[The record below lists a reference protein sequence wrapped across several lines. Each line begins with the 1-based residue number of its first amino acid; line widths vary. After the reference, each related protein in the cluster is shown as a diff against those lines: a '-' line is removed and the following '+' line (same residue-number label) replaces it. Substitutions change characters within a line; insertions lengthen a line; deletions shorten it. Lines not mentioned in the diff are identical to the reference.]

1 MKSINVVFYL
11 FINFTFQGSTGS
23 LFLKIRQHVYL
34 ELVFK
39 MMLIK
44 PQICQQI
51 SFGANLFICFLDN
64 LFTKC
69 LYGCIQIS
77 NYECLQWSYALHKI
91 VHADTRVFSLCMQR
105 KYAYDPRNFSVYS
118 FSGYHLRNFG
128 TFFTNYARAFKIQVY
143 FQFVI

>member
-51 SFGANLFICFLDN
+51 SFVANLLICFLDN

-69 LYGCIQIS
+69 LYECIQIS
-77 NYECLQWSYALHKI
+77 NYERLQWSYALHKI
-91 VHADTRVFSLCMQR
+91 VHAYFPSVCRENTRMIRGISQCTVLVDTISEILAHFLLTMLVHLKF
-105 KYAYDPRNFSVYS
+105 KYISN
-118 FSGYHLRNFG
+118 L
-128 TFFTNYARAFKIQVY
+128 
-143 FQFVI
+143 